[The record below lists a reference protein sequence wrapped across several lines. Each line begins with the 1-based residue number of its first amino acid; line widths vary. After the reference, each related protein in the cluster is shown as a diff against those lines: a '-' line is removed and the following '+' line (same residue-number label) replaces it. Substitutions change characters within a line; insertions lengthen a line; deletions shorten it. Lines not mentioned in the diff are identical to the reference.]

1 MKLEPLFDRVVMKAL
16 PPKQEKIGGIIM
28 PEDEQKQV
36 IEGTIIAVGE
46 GTKDE
51 PMLLGKG
58 DMIIIQKF
66 SGIRVTEDGTEYII
80 VKQKDVLCRKKLD

>member
-1 MKLEPLFDRVVMKAL
+1 
-16 PPKQEKIGGIIM
+16 M

-66 SGIRVTEDGTEYII
+66 SGIRVTEEGTEYII